1 MKDEG
6 KLRDLQVIWKGIEW
20 DVRRVLY
27 ADYVSLNAEWEES
40 VQVLLHE
47 CGRSC
52 DRGSLKINI
61 QENETVLFSKEEM
74 VGGLKIKLNEKEM
87 EK

>member
-1 MKDEG
+1 M
-6 KLRDLQVIWKGIEW
+6 
-20 DVRRVLY
+20 
-27 ADYVSLNAEWEES
+27 
-40 VQVLLHE
+40 QVLLRE
-47 CGRSC
+47 FGRSC